1 MARKITTKRFVENI
15 KIRLRKKEL
24 TKQRARKILTGK
36 MVSIR
41 RKKCKALADEKII
54 ISLKRR
60 L

>member
-1 MARKITTKRFVENI
+1 MVRKITTKRFVENI
-15 KIRLRKKEL
+15 KTRLQNKEL
-24 TKQRARKILTGK
+24 TKTRARRILTGK

-54 ISLKRR
+54 MSLKRR